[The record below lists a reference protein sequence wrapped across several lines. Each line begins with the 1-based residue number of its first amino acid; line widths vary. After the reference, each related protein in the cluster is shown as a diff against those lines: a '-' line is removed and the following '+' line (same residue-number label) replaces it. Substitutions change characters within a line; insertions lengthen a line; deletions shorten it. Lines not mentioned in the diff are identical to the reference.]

1 VISYAKANSKM
12 ADSLSKVKDI
22 LKIGKKENDSER
34 LDGCDR
40 ASSCNLKMNFTVK
53 LCVPS
58 DRLNEASEAK
68 GDKILYSKAS
78 LTTSNSF
85 SSDFN

>member
-1 VISYAKANSKM
+1 MIVTAHPHATLKW
-12 ADSLSKVKDI
+12 I
-22 LKIGKKENDSER
+22 LLFRI
-34 LDGCDR
+34 L
-40 ASSCNLKMNFTVK
+40 K

>member
-1 VISYAKANSKM
+1 
-12 ADSLSKVKDI
+12 
-22 LKIGKKENDSER
+22 
-34 LDGCDR
+34 
-40 ASSCNLKMNFTVK
+40 MNFTVK

-85 SSDFN
+85 SSDFNYYKTKRLNILI

>member
-1 VISYAKANSKM
+1 VITYAKENSKR
-12 ADSLSKVKDI
+12 AYSLSKVKDI
-22 LKIGKKENDSER
+22 LKIGKKEND
-34 LDGCDR
+34 CDR

-58 DRLNEASEAK
+58 DRFNEASEAK